1 MITRY
6 GWLFAVLT
14 VACGVEPKMP
24 TPPPDPH
31 AAFRSLRYAPQ
42 APAADVSNR
51 YADDPK
57 AARLGQRLYFD
68 PSLSGPLVDP
78 DNGTLAGTLGNHG
91 QPGRVSCAGC
101 HVPTSGFV
109 DTRSPGE
116 QISLASEWSARKT
129 PMLLESGFVSLF
141 NWDGVRDSM
150 WRQAIGVMESE
161 REFNS
166 GRLFIAEQIFQT
178 YRADYE
184 AIFGAMP
191 PLDDTSRF
199 PTVSA
204 ANAGCVPVASATTL
218 QYVCHGKPGD
228 GAEYDGM
235 ATADQT
241 AVTRVLVNVGKAV
254 SAYVRQLRCGES
266 RFDAWLDG
274 DDTALSEAEQRGAAL
289 FVGQAS
295 CVTCHSGP
303 NLTDNKFHNVG
314 LAPSHVAAAFIDQGD
329 RGAIVGVA
337 AALTDPLNTRGP
349 FSDGDDGRLPAAV
362 DPSME
367 SAFRTPSLRCAGTH
381 PSFMHTGQLRTMDD
395 AIAFFDR
402 GGDPPGAYSGH
413 SELAP
418 LGLSAPDRADLTAFC
433 MALQGAGPDAALLAP
448 P

>member
-1 MITRY
+1 MSPRC
-6 GWLFAVLT
+6 GWLLAGLT

-24 TPPPDPH
+24 EPDSR
-31 AAFRSLRYAPQ
+31 AAFRSLRYASQ

-51 YADDPK
+51 YGDDPG
-57 AARLGQRLYFD
+57 AAKLGQKLFFET
-68 PSLSGPLVDP
+68 SLSGQLNDP
-78 DNGTLAGTLGNHG
+78 DNGTIAGSLGNRG

-109 DTRSPGE
+109 DTRSPGQ
-116 QISLASEWSARKT
+116 QISLAAEWSARKA

-166 GRLFIAEQIFQT
+166 GRLFIAEQIFAS
-178 YRADYE
+178 YRTDYE
-184 AIFGAMP
+184 ATFGAMP
-191 PLDDTSRF
+191 PLGDTSRF
-199 PTVSA
+199 PAVSP
-204 ANAGCVPVASATTL
+204 ANAGCVEAPSSTQQ
-218 QYVCHGKPGD
+218 QYICHGKPGD

-235 ATADQT
+235 AAADQT
-241 AVTRVLVNVGKAV
+241 AVTRVLVNVGKAM
-254 SAYVRQLRCGES
+254 SAYVRKLRCGES

-274 DDTALSEAEQRGAAL
+274 DDSALSDAEQRGAAL
-289 FVGQAS
+289 FVGRAN

-303 NLTDNKFHNVG
+303 NLTDDKFHNVG
-314 LAPSHVAAAFIDQGD
+314 LAPVHVSAAFIDQGD

-337 AALTDPLNTRGP
+337 AALVDPLNVRGA

-362 DPSME
+362 DASME

-381 PSFMHTGQLRTMDD
+381 PSFMHTGQVRTMEDT
-395 AIAFFDR
+395 IAFFDR

-413 SELAP
+413 NELAP
-418 LGLSAPDRADLTAFC
+418 LGLSAQERADLAAFC
-433 MALQGAGPDAALLAP
+433 MALQGPGPEVALLAP